1 MQLII
6 LDKNMDT
13 LGVVSVFNT
22 LIWDRRYYD
31 SGLFEL
37 YTPAEFFELMN
48 TGRYL
53 YRSDRT
59 DLGVIREVNFAR
71 DAKGARTA
79 YCKGYFSEE
88 LLNDRVLNTQ
98 INITGTPEAIG
109 RQLVQKFAI
118 NPTDAG
124 RKIAHLQ
131 LGALSGVGSSITVMA
146 TGDRLG
152 DKLYEIE
159 KTQELS
165 HRLAYDYQANTLS
178 FVVWQGKDRTDA
190 QEVNS
195 WAIFSDSFYNV
206 KNAVYDRDE
215 SECKNFAYV
224 AGEGEGATRVITYT
238 QAQYRQLLR
247 QRGLEKL
254 AEYEKVET
262 VNSDVDPDAN
272 LVYMT
277 DFDLGDLCTYRYTD
291 VGIETTKRITE
302 IQEVYEGSKQ
312 TLSVV
317 FGNDMA
323 TSITKIIKREA
334 S

>member
-98 INITGTPEAIG
+98 INITGTP
-109 RQLVQKFAI
+109 
-118 NPTDAG
+118 
-124 RKIAHLQ
+124 
-131 LGALSGVGSSITVMA
+131 
-146 TGDRLG
+146 
-152 DKLYEIE
+152 
-159 KTQELS
+159 
-165 HRLAYDYQANTLS
+165 
-178 FVVWQGKDRTDA
+178 
-190 QEVNS
+190 
-195 WAIFSDSFYNV
+195 
-206 KNAVYDRDE
+206 
-215 SECKNFAYV
+215 
-224 AGEGEGATRVITYT
+224 
-238 QAQYRQLLR
+238 
-247 QRGLEKL
+247 
-254 AEYEKVET
+254 
-262 VNSDVDPDAN
+262 
-272 LVYMT
+272 
-277 DFDLGDLCTYRYTD
+277 
-291 VGIETTKRITE
+291 
-302 IQEVYEGSKQ
+302 
-312 TLSVV
+312 
-317 FGNDMA
+317 
-323 TSITKIIKREA
+323 
-334 S
+334 